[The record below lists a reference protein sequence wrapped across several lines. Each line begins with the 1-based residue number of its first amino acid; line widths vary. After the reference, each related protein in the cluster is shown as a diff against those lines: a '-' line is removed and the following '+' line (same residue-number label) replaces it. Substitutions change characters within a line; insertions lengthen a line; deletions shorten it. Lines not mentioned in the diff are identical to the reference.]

1 MTPEH
6 RSTLSASRTVLV
18 DEQPI
23 QVLTEPVL
31 LDDLASGDW
40 FIGPSGELYEVSRPA
55 AAHPNGWTETTN
67 LSMPVR
73 TEQTLLAEYGG
84 CEPGTGPR
92 DGFFSFPGQEV
103 LVEQVLELAA
113 ASEQDLVDDGGRSVL
128 AALTAR
134 WVTSGAALQ
143 G

>member
-1 MTPEH
+1 M
-6 RSTLSASRTVLV
+6 LV

-23 QVLTEPVL
+23 RVLTEPVL

-55 AAHPNGWTETTN
+55 TAHPNGWTETTN

-84 CEPGTGPR
+84 YEPGTGPR

-103 LVEQVLELAA
+103 LVERVLELAA
-113 ASEQDLVDDGGRSVL
+113 APQQGPLDDHGTSVL
-128 AALTAR
+128 AALTDR
-134 WVTSGAALQ
+134 WVADDAGLQ
-143 G
+143 SEAGSQ

>member
-1 MTPEH
+1 M
-6 RSTLSASRTVLV
+6 LV

-23 QVLTEPVL
+23 QVPTEPVL

-55 AAHPNGWTETTN
+55 TAHPNGWTETTS

-84 CEPGTGPR
+84 YEPDAGPR

-113 ASEQDLVDDGGRSVL
+113 ASEQGPVDDGGRSVL

>member
-1 MTPEH
+1 M
-6 RSTLSASRTVLV
+6 LV

-23 QVLTEPVL
+23 RVLTEPVL
-31 LDDLASGDW
+31 LNDVGSGDW

-55 AAHPNGWTETTN
+55 TAHPNGWTETTN

-73 TEQTLLAEYGG
+73 TEQTLLAEYDG

-92 DGFFSFPGQEV
+92 DGFFSFPSQQV
-103 LVEQVLELAA
+103 LVERVLELAA
-113 ASEQDLVDDGGRSVL
+113 APQQGPLDDHGTSVL

-134 WVTSGAALQ
+134 WVTSGVVLQ